1 MQQSDYTFT
10 NKMDELRL
18 ELPHPNN
25 YDKVFLLLEGDSDI
39 RLYRK
44 LCNENTTKIEV
55 IPGGKVK
62 LEEGLEELSR
72 SYTQLLGIRDADFLH
87 LEGRD
92 STQSNLFLTD
102 YHDMEMLIASCDEIF
117 SAIIHEFCDD
127 LQQTHGHL
135 KAQLLKSIAFI
146 GYCRWYNEIENV
158 EFKFKGV
165 NFGDLFNVRTFAI
178 DENAYLAKLV
188 TQSPNAKYID
198 IPAILNAVKVLEN
211 TSHDLLQLCNGH
223 DFMKVVALYVTSKP
237 QNRGI
242 NESQVAAHFRTAYQL
257 ENFKT
262 TNIYAATNSWATHN
276 GFKL

>member
-1 MQQSDYTFT
+1 
-10 NKMDELRL
+10 
-18 ELPHPNN
+18 
-25 YDKVFLLLEGDSDI
+25 
-39 RLYRK
+39 
-44 LCNENTTKIEV
+44 
-55 IPGGKVK
+55 
-62 LEEGLEELSR
+62 
-72 SYTQLLGIRDADFLH
+72 
-87 LEGRD
+87 
-92 STQSNLFLTD
+92 
-102 YHDMEMLIASCDEIF
+102 MEMLIASCDEIF

-276 GFKL
+276 GFNLYRD